1 MRGAGLTAPL
11 AAVAWKRLSA
21 PPSRPA
27 GLATLTR
34 VILPAALP
42 LTVTVPSAPMAIWS
56 SVVPLRHGHRRVEQR
71 AVLHGEAALGVDLQ
85 VAVAGERALAVRR
98 A

>member
-11 AAVAWKRLSA
+11 VAVAWKRLSA

-42 LTVTVPSAPMAIWS
+42 LTETVPSAPMAIWS
-56 SVVPLRHGHRRVEQR
+56 SVVPLGTVTGGLEQR
-71 AVLHGEAALGVDLQ
+71 AVLHGEAALRVDLE
-85 VAVAGERALAVRR
+85 VAVAGQRALA
-98 A
+98 AGA